1 MTNEEGTPKLQT
13 EQEALAELAGISAE
27 DAQILFN
34 DPYSASVIRN
44 NFKVGEQD
52 VDPMEFITGRLGYLK
67 EDHASVQE
75 IEDAMVSHSAST
87 RMGSDD
93 EK

>member
-1 MTNEEGTPKLQT
+1 MTTSESAPIGQT
-13 EQEALAELAGISAE
+13 DQEALAELAGISIE
-27 DAQILFN
+27 DARLLFT
-34 DPYSASVIRN
+34 DPYSAAIIN
-44 NFKVGEQD
+44 ANFKAGD
-52 VDPMEFITGRLGYLK
+52 KDIDPTEFIAVRLEHLK
-67 EDHASVQE
+67 GEHATVQE